1 MDAQRGRRRVS
12 LNSFTE
18 RYARVGWAIADQ
30 MLVSGAS
37 FITTLLVARYLGREE
52 FGRFVLAWL
61 AIWIVQNVQIALIT
75 TPTTTFAMREP
86 EDRQAAYFGAVC
98 AQQAAFAVVT
108 TVVVYLSTLLSARL
122 VPSWRLD
129 LVAGPLALV
138 VLFGQITDIQRR
150 YFYLHERAPVSFLLD
165 LSRFGTQIAGLLFLF
180 LLMPQEAS
188 LAVVF
193 MILAVTA
200 LLGCVVGGLFFKP
213 LTFDHETIRSVAL
226 RHWKFSRWLLGSTA
240 VNCVR
245 ESFVNVSIGGLLG
258 LTEVG
263 VLRAAQQLV
272 LVINIPLFVMHNIVP
287 MPASLA
293 YGERGFPGLL
303 SYMQGF
309 ALKYFCFLCAVL
321 IVIGI
326 CGEPLLATIYGP
338 AYAGYGFLVS
348 AYAVIMIIFL
358 MRDFIA
364 IMVKT
369 TESTDFDFYASVL
382 GAFLSLVLL
391 YPLVS
396 AAGLAGTLL
405 TEALM
410 HVGMLVMFARGLK
423 SHWRTGVRVGGSR
436 GNGS

>member
-1 MDAQRGRRRVS
+1 MKS
-12 LNSFTE
+12 LIE

-86 EDRQAAYFGAVC
+86 KERQAAYFGAVC
-98 AQQAAFAVVT
+98 AQQAVFAGAT
-108 TVVVYLSTLLSARL
+108 TALVYLATLLSARV
-122 VPSWRLD
+122 VPAWRLD
-129 LVAGPLALV
+129 QVAGPLALV

-150 YFYLHERAPVSFLLD
+150 YFYLHERAPISFLLD
-165 LSRFGTQIAGLLFLF
+165 ATRFGTQIAVLLMLFLM
-180 LLMPQEAS
+180 MPEQAS

-193 MILAVTA
+193 TILAVTA
-200 LLGCVVGGLFFKP
+200 LVGCLVAGLFFEP
-213 LTFDHETIRSVAL
+213 LVFDRETIRGVAW
-226 RHWKFSRWLLGSTA
+226 RHWRFSRWLLGSTA

-245 ESFVNVSIGGLLG
+245 ESFVNVAVGSLLG

-272 LVINIPLFVMHNIVP
+272 LIINIPLFVMHNIVP

-309 ALKYFCFLCAVL
+309 ALKYFCFLCAIL
-321 IVIGI
+321 IVIGMS
-326 CGEPLLATIYGP
+326 GETLLSTIYGP

-382 GAFLSLVLL
+382 GAVLSLVLL

-410 HVGMLVMFARGLK
+410 HVGMLLMFARGLK
-423 SHWRTGVRVGGSR
+423 SHWRRSVRVGSNR
-436 GNGS
+436 GNDP